1 MISLLQKYLNEG
13 RLSEA
18 EGLLLQILKK
28 TPNDFLANHTLGVIM
43 GLKGSHAEASAYFLR
58 AIKVKPNDPQANLN
72 LAISLL
78 QEKRLDESIKYY
90 KKAIDYF
97 PGRIDIKM
105 DYAKILIQLSEFKLA
120 SAMLQKVVGLD
131 PNYAEAW
138 YCLGNTNFLNG
149 MYEEAI
155 KNFNKATALAP
166 DYSSAWNGNG
176 TALAAL
182 KMYDEAAISYQRAVE
197 IDTNYSEAWYNLGN
211 LYLLIS
217 MPKDAIE
224 CFNRALEIRS
234 EYAEAWLNKGVAFR
248 SLQLYQ
254 DAADC
259 FQNAL
264 EITPNYIEA
273 WNNLSVLGI
282 DTLND
287 ELAFFYSRQALS
299 HDEQNLS
306 ALDNA
311 GTALANLRRFPEAV
325 ANYKKILDVD
335 PYFAWTLGN
344 LIHNQMKT
352 CDWSRY
358 FENLQ
363 KIQEG
368 IYAQQLV
375 TVPFPVLALV
385 DDPVL
390 HLKAA
395 KNWTQYKHK
404 EGISTPQFSINSSI
418 KNEKIHIGYFS
429 ADFRNHP
436 GAHLIIGLLEAH
448 DKEKFEITAF
458 SFGPDTQ
465 DEMRERL
472 EKAFDRFI
480 DIRHLSDQDAA
491 ALSRE
496 MGVDIAIDR
505 NGHTRFNRQGIFAH
519 RAAPIQVG
527 YLGYPCTTGAPWI
540 DYLVADKVLIP
551 DDQRENYSEKIIYM
565 PHTYQPNDRKRV
577 VSEKI
582 FSRTELGLPENGFV
596 FGSFNN
602 NYKITPDVF
611 DGWMRILSR
620 VENSVLWILADN
632 HWASENLQKEAEK
645 RGVGKERIIFA
656 QRMPMPDH
664 LARHR
669 CADLFLDTSP
679 YGAHTTASDALWVGL
694 PVLTLEGK
702 SFPARVCASLLKAID
717 LDGLIA
723 KIQQEY
729 EDLAVELA
737 NSPAKLQRI
746 KEKLEQARMN
756 TPLFDAELY
765 AKNLERAFQM
775 MQKNYQD
782 GGAPLD
788 IHL

>member
-1 MISLLQKYLNEG
+1 MISLLQRYLNEG

-43 GLKGSHAEASAYFLR
+43 GSKGSHAEASGYLLK

-78 QEKRLDESIKYY
+78 QEKRFEESIKYY

-97 PGRIDIKM
+97 PGRIDIRM

-120 SAMLQKVVGLD
+120 SAVLQKVVALD
-131 PNYAEAW
+131 PNFAEAW
-138 YCLGNTNFLNG
+138 YYLGNANFLNG
-149 MYEEAI
+149 MPEEAI
-155 KNFNKATALAP
+155 KNFNKATDLAP

-176 TALAAL
+176 AALAAL
-182 KMYDEAAISYQRAVE
+182 KMYDDAAICYQRAVG
-197 IDTNYSEAWYNLGN
+197 IDANYSEAWYNLGS
-211 LYLLIS
+211 LYLLIG
-217 MPKDAIE
+217 MPKDAAE
-224 CFNRALEIRS
+224 CFNRALVIRP
-234 EYAEAWLNKGVAFR
+234 EYAEAWLNKGAAFR

-254 DAADC
+254 EAANC
-259 FQNAL
+259 FQNVLDIA
-264 EITPNYIEA
+264 PNYIEA

-282 DTLND
+282 DTHND
-287 ELAFFYSRQALS
+287 ELAYSYAQQALS
-299 HDEQNLS
+299 HDQQNLS

-335 PYFAWTLGN
+335 PYFDWTLGN

-352 CDWSRY
+352 CDWSSY
-358 FENLQ
+358 VDNIQ
-363 KIQEG
+363 KIQDG
-368 IYAQQLV
+368 INAQYQV
-375 TVPFPVLALV
+375 TAPFPMLALV
-385 DDPVL
+385 DDPGL

-395 KNWTQYKHK
+395 KNWVQSQYK
-404 EGISTPQFSINSSI
+404 GRYNPANFSRSLPE

-505 NGHTRFNRQGIFAH
+505 NGHTGFNRQGIFAH

-527 YLGYPCTTGAPWI
+527 YLGYPSTTGAPWI

-551 DDQRENYSEKIIYM
+551 DDQRENYSEKIISM

-577 VSEKI
+577 VSEKF
-582 FSRTELGLPENGFV
+582 FSRRELRLPENSFV
-596 FGSFNN
+596 FCSFNN

-632 HWASENLQKEAEK
+632 QWASRNLQKEAEK

-694 PVLTLEGK
+694 PVLTLQGR
-702 SFPARVCASLLKAID
+702 SFPARVCSSLLHAI
-717 LDGLIA
+717 GLNEMIA
-723 KIQQEY
+723 KTQQEY

-737 NSPAKLQRI
+737 NNPVKLLEI
-746 KEKLEQARMN
+746 KEKLDQNRM
-756 TPLFDAELY
+756 TAPLFDAELY
-765 AKNLERAFQM
+765 AKNLEQAFQM
-775 MQKNYQD
+775 MQKNYQEC
-782 GGAPLD
+782 GAPID